1 MDTGSFLFLPRG
13 CWHSTSSSEETIAL
27 NFTFGQPAWLDL
39 ILIELRNRLIQK
51 DEWREL
57 VNIDLL
63 DENERKKVE
72 EKLKSMINNLP
83 NDFKGISVGDIL
95 ARKKDDLD
103 VYQST
108 QLVVRQLMS
117 IKDGF

>member
-1 MDTGSFLFLPRG
+1 
-13 CWHSTSSSEETIAL
+13 
-27 NFTFGQPAWLDL
+27 
-39 ILIELRNRLIQK
+39 
-51 DEWREL
+51 
-57 VNIDLL
+57 
-63 DENERKKVE
+63 
-72 EKLKSMINNLP
+72 MINNLP

-117 IKDGF
+117 IKDGFKKITYIHYLLNSTIEV

>member
-1 MDTGSFLFLPRG
+1 
-13 CWHSTSSSEETIAL
+13 
-27 NFTFGQPAWLDL
+27 
-39 ILIELRNRLIQK
+39 
-51 DEWREL
+51 
-57 VNIDLL
+57 
-63 DENERKKVE
+63 
-72 EKLKSMINNLP
+72 MINNLP

>member
-1 MDTGSFLFLPRG
+1 
-13 CWHSTSSSEETIAL
+13 
-27 NFTFGQPAWLDL
+27 LD
-39 ILIELRNRLIQK
+39 
-51 DEWREL
+51 
-57 VNIDLL
+57 
-63 DENERKKVE
+63 ERKKVE

-83 NDFKGISVGDIL
+83 NDFRGISVGDIL
-95 ARKKDDLD
+95 SRKKDDLD